1 MWNALREL
9 VVLLRRKAQR
19 RQHSRDARRFEQ
31 LGEALDPLLVEL
43 LHLKGKHGERVH
55 RWAEMI
61 IDNSQI

>member
-19 RQHSRDARRFEQ
+19 RQHPRDARRFEQ

-43 LHLKGKHGERVH
+43 LHLGKHGERV
-55 RWAEMI
+55 
-61 IDNSQI
+61 